1 MLPGKVC
8 RQCPCRSSGE
18 VISITQRR
26 LAGRL
31 AGSSGFVETQEIS
44 AAAAVLKRKR
54 TKGRSREAACRRRSP
69 SERRT
74 TKSNLTL
81 SGIQPGQQ
89 GNLSELGAEGISV
102 FQSLEVVVSGQ

>member
-18 VISITQRR
+18 VISITQR
-26 LAGRL
+26 RL

-74 TKSNLTL
+74 KKSNLTL

>member
-1 MLPGKVC
+1 MLPGKDC

-26 LAGRL
+26 LAG
-31 AGSSGFVETQEIS
+31 SSVFVETQEIS